1 MSCLFGVLMIANI
14 YWMLMCQALSVS
26 VSVQSLSLVRLFAT
40 CEPQHTR
47 PPCASPTPR
56 VHPNPCPWSR
66 WCHPTISSSVIPFS
80 SALHYLLE
88 FAKIYSV
95 SQWCYPTIPSSAAH
109 FSSCPQSCPASG
121 SFPMSRLFA
130 SGDQRVGTSALATDL
145 SMINQS

>member
-1 MSCLFGVLMIANI
+1 MDIETLIRSEADQKEKQISCSLAYMWNLETWYRWTYLQSRNRDTDAENKCMDNEGGVRKGVL
-14 YWMLMCQALSVS
+14 LLSCWAMFD
-26 VSVQSLSLVRLFAT
+26 LVD
-40 CEPQHTR
+40 CS
-47 PPCASPTPR
+47 SPG
-56 VHPNPCPWSR
+56 
-66 WCHPTISSSVIPFS
+66 S

-109 FSSCPQSCPASG
+109 FSCPQSCPASG